1 MEKNGIIIFIKS
13 VKISSFPWL
22 KSGRLLRV
30 RYGKKNVLGKIVG
43 NLDFVGNSNFFREN
57 TEAAVHECSIII
69 SLENTRGGVLCKWT
83 GLKPVILLL
92 QDSATGDFL
101 WSSIFTEHPWT
112 AGSTEEEYSEIIL
125 IYLVKMSML
134 FYMLISVRA
143 LSLERIKPALKNT
156 K

>member
-1 MEKNGIIIFIKS
+1 MEKHGIIMFIKS
-13 VKISSFPWL
+13 LRISSFPWL
-22 KSGRLLRV
+22 NSGRLLRE

-69 SLENTRGGVLCKWT
+69 SLGNTRGGVLCKWT
-83 GLKPVILLL
+83 GLKAVILLL
-92 QDSATGDFL
+92 QNSATGGFP

-134 FYMLISVRA
+134 FYMLFSVWA
-143 LSLERIKPALKNT
+143 LSLEWIKPALKNI

>member
-1 MEKNGIIIFIKS
+1 MEKHGIIMFIKS
-13 VKISSFPWL
+13 LRISSFPWL
-22 KSGRLLRV
+22 NSGRLLRE

-69 SLENTRGGVLCKWT
+69 SLGNTPGGVLCKWT
-83 GLKPVILLL
+83 GLKAVILLL
-92 QDSATGDFL
+92 QNSATGGFP

-134 FYMLISVRA
+134 FYMLFSVWA
-143 LSLERIKPALKNT
+143 LSLEWIKPALKNI